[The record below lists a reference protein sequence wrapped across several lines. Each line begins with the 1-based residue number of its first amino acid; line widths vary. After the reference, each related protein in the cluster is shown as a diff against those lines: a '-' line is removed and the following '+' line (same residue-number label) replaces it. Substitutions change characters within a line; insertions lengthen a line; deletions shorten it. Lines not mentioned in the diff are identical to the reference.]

1 MKKYLILLAFGPI
14 FAQAQPFARGLVMDD
29 AAYEAAEKLQPELT
43 RAYTILPA
51 QASLKAWA
59 PYPNSQGQYGTCTA
73 WASAYAARSILEAQS
88 QGWTDRSKITQEAYS
103 PGFLY
108 FYIKSSDDRSCGWGS
123 FIQDAIEVMKTRGV
137 PKYNDFNMSC
147 VTSIPA
153 ATQTLAQQHKIQG
166 GARLFDTGDA
176 INFKVAAVKKAL
188 AEARPVIIG
197 MTTPPSFDEAK
208 EVWYPRQGDWCD
220 NCGHAMC
227 VIGYDDNKFGGA
239 FEFQNSWGRNWGK
252 EGYTWVRYADFG
264 RYVNYGF
271 VAYPKPVAQPVNASD
286 FVGRADLQIVGSE
299 RVMIK
304 KITSAEGT
312 IPRYNL
318 QQTMLTGSNYRLL
331 LSNKQASHVYVF
343 GGDDGN
349 SISKLFP
356 HQNNIS
362 SYLPYRQNEI
372 AVPNEQFSF
381 RAGAPVGKDYL
392 VILFSREALDANAL
406 QQKFQ
411 TASGGFVQRAN
422 QVFRPYLGQ
431 TPNTAFAVDALSF
444 RVNLEKDKAVAM
456 ILEIPRS

>member
-1 MKKYLILLAFGPI
+1 MKKYLIWLALGP
-14 FAQAQPFARGLVMDD
+14 FLAQAQPFARGLVMDD
-29 AAYEAAEKLQPELT
+29 AAYETAEKLQPELT

-73 WASAYAARSILEAQS
+73 WASAYAARSILEAQT
-88 QGWTDRSKITQEAYS
+88 QGWTDRAKITQEAYS

-108 FYIKSSDDRSCGWGS
+108 FYIKNGDDRSCGWGS

-137 PKYNDFNMSC
+137 PKYRDFNMSC

-227 VIGYDDNKFGGA
+227 VIGYDDNKYGGA
-239 FEFQNSWGRNWGK
+239 FEIQNSWGRNWGK
-252 EGYTWVRYADFG
+252 EGYTWLRYNDFG

-271 VAYPKPVAQPVNASD
+271 VAYPKVAVQPVNAAD

-299 RVMIK
+299 KVQIK
-304 KITSAEGT
+304 KIPTAEGL
-312 IPRYNL
+312 IPRYQL
-318 QQTMLTGSNYRLL
+318 QQTMLMGTNYRLL
-331 LSNKQASHVYVF
+331 MSNKQASYVYVL
-343 GGDDGN
+343 GGDDSN
-349 SISKLFP
+349 TLSKLFP

-362 SYLPYRQNEI
+362 AYLPYRQNEI

-381 RAGAPVGKDYL
+381 RAGAASGKDYL
-392 VILFSREALDANAL
+392 VLLFSREALDVNVL
-406 QQKFQ
+406 VQKFQ
-411 TASGGFVQRAN
+411 TAGGSFVQRAN
-422 QVFRPYLGQ
+422 QVFRPYLSAM
-431 TPNTAFAVDALSF
+431 PSSAFAADALSF
-444 RVNLEKDKAVAM
+444 RTNVEKDKAVVM
-456 ILEIPRS
+456 ILEVLR